1 MSTGGRM
8 RIGSRKVQTEP
19 SKALT
24 ATRGLLLSQ
33 AKPAG
38 CQALRAQQLMANTAS
53 GNPNLH
59 LVQHLTPDTDPHTWE
74 LGHRCGITWSH
85 PGAGGQQGEARQYS
99 PGTGK
104 AKGSAKRIRDFFREQ
119 THSYVRQARERE
131 LCMLQHSHLQH
142 VPLESRLCSG
152 QVTCQS
158 GPCSFCYL
166 PLKHPVTNTGRN
178 KTLDHRGCRPHL
190 TWQSFCSQ

>member
-1 MSTGGRM
+1 M
-8 RIGSRKVQTEP
+8 RIGSRKVLTEP
-19 SKALT
+19 SKALA

-38 CQALRAQQLMANTAS
+38 CQALQAQQLMANTAS
-53 GNPNLH
+53 GNPNHSLH
-59 LVQHLTPDTDPHTWE
+59 LVQHLTQTPIPTRGSSDITVASHGVTQVLEASKERHGNTHQVQARPRAQQKE
-74 LGHRCGITWSH
+74 LGIFLENRHTVMLD
-85 PGAGGQQGEARQYS
+85 
-99 PGTGK
+99 K
-104 AKGSAKRIRDFFREQ
+104 LKRP
-119 THSYVRQARERE
+119 RERE

>member
-1 MSTGGRM
+1 MLTGGQM
-8 RIGSRKVQTEP
+8 RIGSRKVLTEP
-19 SKALT
+19 SKALA
-24 ATRGLLLSQ
+24 ATRGLLSQ

-38 CQALRAQQLMANTAS
+38 CQALQAQQLMANTAS
-53 GNPNLH
+53 GNPNHSLH

-119 THSYVRQARERE
+119 THSYVRQA
-131 LCMLQHSHLQH
+131 
-142 VPLESRLCSG
+142 
-152 QVTCQS
+152 
-158 GPCSFCYL
+158 
-166 PLKHPVTNTGRN
+166 K
-178 KTLDHRGCRPHL
+178 KT
-190 TWQSFCSQ
+190 